1 MKVKCPRCQTMI
13 DIDERRYQPD
23 SIAEEK
29 CTLCDTV
36 IQFHVPSEESQLVKQ
51 LVVDVETMKAQI
63 EQMREEL
70 DTLRSQRQE
79 TKQPM
84 SQKPMAEPIS
94 YDVTHQSPNYRPTPR
109 PMQRNA
115 QPVPPVRKALVSA
128 EPQSIVTKTLFA
140 GLPQDDL
147 FTDAQPQA
155 NNKSFYKLEIHGDNS
170 GEFEFIS
177 NATTIN
183 YARSSTT
190 DFIECACNIMDNSND
205 NFSAVVTTKRGK
217 IERQGLAWHIVQ
229 NAEVIL
235 K

>member
-13 DIDERRYQPD
+13 DIDERRYEPD

-51 LVVDVETMKAQI
+51 LAKDMETMKAQI

-70 DTLRSQRQE
+70 DAL
-79 TKQPM
+79 KG
-84 SQKPMAEPIS
+84 KKDEPQQHIAQQSAS
-94 YDVTHQSPNYRPTPR
+94 YDVTHQTSPYRSTPPR
-109 PMQRNA
+109 PMQMQA
-115 QPVPPVRKALVSA
+115 EEVVRPANVSQ
-128 EPQSIVTKTLFA
+128 EPQRIVVEILYA
-140 GLPQDDL
+140 GLPQNEL
-147 FTDAQPQA
+147 FNDARPQ
-155 NNKSFYKLEIHGDNS
+155 NTGKSFYKLEIQGDDG

-183 YARSSTT
+183 YARTSTT
-190 DFIECACNIMDNSND
+190 DFIECACNIMDNSSD
-205 NFSAVVTTKRGK
+205 NFNEVVTTRRGK
-217 IERQGLAWHIVQ
+217 IERQGLAWQIMQ
-229 NAEVIL
+229 KAEVIL